1 MFGVLLVL
9 EFLKVG
15 FLIQVLNRGILQIIG
30 VEEGKG
36 VWTFLFNRH
45 KILMCLL
52 IMSMDIRML
61 HDTNYC
67 SFYSEKSKIR
77 YLQGLCLTSRSSIM
91 HMVRA
96 FPFYLNI
103 TSTGGRADTALAEA
117 EASRESIQ

>member
-61 HDTNYC
+61 QD
-67 SFYSEKSKIR
+67 
-77 YLQGLCLTSRSSIM
+77 Q
-91 HMVRA
+91 
-96 FPFYLNI
+96 
-103 TSTGGRADTALAEA
+103 
-117 EASRESIQ
+117 